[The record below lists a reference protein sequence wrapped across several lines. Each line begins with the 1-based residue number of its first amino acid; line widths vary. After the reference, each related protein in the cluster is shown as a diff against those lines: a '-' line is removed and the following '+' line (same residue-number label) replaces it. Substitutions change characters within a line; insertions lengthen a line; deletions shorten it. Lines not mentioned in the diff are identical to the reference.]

1 MTDPLDVS
9 LQDDDLLA
17 EIRLGTSLMIAAS
30 RSERRLT
37 SEEVDRVLG
46 VSAGPPT
53 QRRPRSA
60 SDGAAP
66 RTGAPRSRH

>member
-9 LQDDDLLA
+9 LQDDELLT

-46 VSAGPPT
+46 VGAGPPT
-53 QRRPRSA
+53 QRRPRSL
-60 SDGAAP
+60 G
-66 RTGAPRSRH
+66 RSRT